1 MVEETQD
8 LGGKS
13 GFARARDNMN
23 KDIQVSISQK
33 DDVSILQIKG
43 DVTAISGE
51 AIEEAYQKVSMDGAK
66 KILLY
71 FDKDGY
77 INSGGI
83 AILIGIASE
92 SRKNEQRIRITGL
105 SPHFQKI
112 FNMVGLTKYTEI
124 FQTEEL
130 ALRGF

>member
-1 MVEETQD
+1 
-8 LGGKS
+8 
-13 GFARARDNMN
+13 MN
-23 KDIQVSISQK
+23 KEIQVSISQK
-33 DDVSILQIKG
+33 DDVSILNIKG
-43 DVTAISGE
+43 DVTAITGE
-51 AIEEAYQKVSMDGAK
+51 SIEEAYQKVSKGGAQ

-92 SRKNEQRIRITGL
+92 SRKNGQTVRMTGL
-105 SPHFQKI
+105 SGHFQKI

-130 ALRGF
+130 ALKDF

>member
-1 MVEETQD
+1 
-8 LGGKS
+8 
-13 GFARARDNMN
+13 MN
-23 KDIQVSISQK
+23 KEIQVSISQK

-43 DVTAISGE
+43 DVTAITGE
-51 AIEEAYQKVSMDGAK
+51 TIEAAYQKVTTAGSK

-92 SRKNEQRIRITGL
+92 SRKNGQTVRMTGL
-105 SPHFQKI
+105 SDHFQKI
-112 FNMVGLTKYTEI
+112 LNMVGLTKYTEI
-124 FQTEEL
+124 FPTEEL
-130 ALRGF
+130 ALKDF

>member
-1 MVEETQD
+1 
-8 LGGKS
+8 
-13 GFARARDNMN
+13 MN
-23 KDIQVSISQK
+23 KDIQLSISQK
-33 DDVSILQIKG
+33 DDVSILNIKG
-43 DVTAISGE
+43 DVTSISGE
-51 AIEEAYQKVSMDGAK
+51 TIEDAYQKVSTAGAK

-92 SRKNEQRIRITGL
+92 SRKKEQKIRITGL

-112 FNMVGLTKYTEI
+112 FDMVGLTKYTEI
-124 FQTEEL
+124 FPSEEL
-130 ALRGF
+130 ALKDF

>member
-1 MVEETQD
+1 
-8 LGGKS
+8 
-13 GFARARDNMN
+13 MN
-23 KDIQVSISQK
+23 KDIQLSISQK
-33 DDVSILQIKG
+33 DDVSILNIKG
-43 DVTAISGE
+43 DVTATTGE
-51 AIEEAYQKVSMDGAK
+51 TIEEAYQKVSTAGAK

-92 SRKNEQRIRITGL
+92 SRKNEQKIRITGL

-112 FNMVGLTKYTEI
+112 FDMVGLTKYTDI
-124 FQTEEL
+124 FPTEEL
-130 ALRGF
+130 ALKEF

>member
-1 MVEETQD
+1 
-8 LGGKS
+8 
-13 GFARARDNMN
+13 MN

-43 DVTAISGE
+43 DVTAITGE
-51 AIEEAYQKVSMDGAK
+51 SIEEAYQKVTTAGAR

-92 SRKNEQRIRITGL
+92 SRKNSQIVRMTGL
-105 SPHFQKI
+105 SVHFQKI
-112 FNMVGLTKYTEI
+112 FNMVGLTKYIEI

-130 ALRGF
+130 ALKDI

>member
-1 MVEETQD
+1 
-8 LGGKS
+8 
-13 GFARARDNMN
+13 MN

-43 DVTAISGE
+43 DVTAMTGE
-51 AIEEAYQKVSMDGAK
+51 SIEEAYQKVSKGGAQ

-92 SRKNEQRIRITGL
+92 SRKNGQTVRLTGL
-105 SPHFQKI
+105 SGHFQKI

-130 ALRGF
+130 ALKDF

>member
-1 MVEETQD
+1 
-8 LGGKS
+8 
-13 GFARARDNMN
+13 MN

-43 DVTAISGE
+43 DVTAMTGE
-51 AIEEAYQKVSMDGAK
+51 SIEEAYQKVSKGGAQ

-92 SRKNEQRIRITGL
+92 SRKNGQTVRLTGL
-105 SPHFQKI
+105 SGHFQKI

-130 ALRGF
+130 ALKNF

>member
-1 MVEETQD
+1 
-8 LGGKS
+8 
-13 GFARARDNMN
+13 MN
-23 KDIQVSISQK
+23 KEIQVSISQK
-33 DDVSILQIKG
+33 DDVSILNIKG
-43 DVTAISGE
+43 DVTAITGE
-51 AIEEAYQKVSMDGAK
+51 TIEEAYAKVSTGGAK

-92 SRKNEQRIRITGL
+92 SRKNEQKIRITGL

-112 FNMVGLTKYTEI
+112 FDMVGLTKYTEI
-124 FQTEEL
+124 FPTEDL
-130 ALRGF
+130 ALKDF

>member
-1 MVEETQD
+1 
-8 LGGKS
+8 
-13 GFARARDNMN
+13 MN

-33 DDVSILQIKG
+33 DDVSILNIKG
-43 DVTAISGE
+43 DVTAFTGGSV
-51 AIEEAYQKVSMDGAK
+51 EEAYQKVTTAGAK

-71 FDKDGY
+71 FDQDGY

-92 SRKNEQRIRITGL
+92 SRKNGQTVRITGL
-105 SPHFQKI
+105 SGHFQKI

-130 ALRGF
+130 ALKDF

>member
-1 MVEETQD
+1 
-8 LGGKS
+8 
-13 GFARARDNMN
+13 MN

-33 DDVSILQIKG
+33 NDVSILNIKG
-43 DVTAISGE
+43 DVTAITGE
-51 AIEEAYQKVSMDGAK
+51 SIEEAYQKVSKGGTQ

-92 SRKNEQRIRITGL
+92 SRKNEQKIRMTGL
-105 SPHFQKI
+105 SGHFQKI

-124 FQTEEL
+124 FQTDEL
-130 ALRGF
+130 ALKDF

>member
-1 MVEETQD
+1 
-8 LGGKS
+8 
-13 GFARARDNMN
+13 MN

-33 DDVSILQIKG
+33 DDVSILNIKG
-43 DVTAISGE
+43 DVTAMTGE
-51 AIEEAYQKVSMDGAK
+51 SIEEAYQKVSKGGAQ

-92 SRKNEQRIRITGL
+92 SRKSGQAVRMTGL
-105 SPHFQKI
+105 SGHFQKI
-112 FNMVGLTKYTEI
+112 FSMVGLTKYTEI

-130 ALRGF
+130 ALKDF

>member
-1 MVEETQD
+1 
-8 LGGKS
+8 
-13 GFARARDNMN
+13 MN
-23 KDIQVSISQK
+23 KDIEVSISK
-33 DDVSILQIKG
+33 KEDVSILNIKG

-51 AIEEAYQKVSMDGAK
+51 TIEEAYQKVSNAGAK
-66 KILLY
+66 KILFY
-71 FDKDGY
+71 FDQDGY

-92 SRKNEQRIRITGL
+92 SRKNGQTIRMTGL
-105 SPHFQKI
+105 SGHFQKI

-130 ALRGF
+130 ALKDF

>member
-1 MVEETQD
+1 
-8 LGGKS
+8 
-13 GFARARDNMN
+13 MN
-23 KDIQVSISQK
+23 KEIQVSISQK
-33 DDVSILQIKG
+33 DDVSILNIKG
-43 DVTAISGE
+43 DVTAMSGE
-51 AIEEAYQKVSMDGAK
+51 TIEEAYSKVSTEGVK

-83 AILIGIASE
+83 AILIGVASE
-92 SRKNEQRIRITGL
+92 SRKNEQRIRITGS

-130 ALRGF
+130 ALKDF